1 MNAKTNPLSAE
12 RIKTHLR
19 SRFDPIRNL
28 TPERLT
34 RQLDDFHAGYLREAA
49 LMWEAMEQRDDII
62 QAVAAKRKMS
72 AGRNGWDVL
81 TVDASSRALE
91 HKAALEFFWRNV
103 RAVNALD
110 ENESGGFSF
119 LARQMMDAVGKRYAV
134 HEIVWERVPG
144 NRLRA
149 EFRFVPL
156 WFFENRTGRLRFLPT
171 DYALEGE
178 SLAAGKWMV
187 TCGAGV
193 MEACS
198 VAFLYKHLPL
208 RDWLLYCERNGMPGV
223 RGVTD
228 AAPGSAEWDAAREA
242 VEAFGAEFRALMTT
256 GTTIEPVDLST
267 SGKLPYPSLV
277 ERMDRGISVL
287 WRGADLSTISR
298 ESGIG
303 ASLQKDEPDLLAEG
317 DAAMLTDT
325 LNGQVCRPVIQALF
339 GEEPLA
345 RIAVRPGRQT
355 GIATDLAIYKTA
367 HEMGFTIDERDF
379 RERFGMSEL
388 TRGQSAVPGEGAAAV
403 SAGAH

>member
-1 MNAKTNPLSAE
+1 MNTTSNPLGAA
-12 RIKTHLR
+12 RIKTHIR

-49 LMWEAMEQRDDII
+49 LLWDAIERRDDIV

-81 TVDASSRALE
+81 TIDSSARAME
-91 HKAALEFFWRNV
+91 HKEALEFFWRNV
-103 RAVNALD
+103 RCVNALD
-110 ENESGGFSF
+110 ENETGNFSL

-134 HEIVWERVPG
+134 HEIVWERVAG

-149 EFRFVPL
+149 QFRFVPL
-156 WFFENRTGRLRFLPT
+156 WFFENRSGRLRFLPT
-171 DYALEGE
+171 DYAMEGE
-178 SLAAGKWMV
+178 ALSEGNWMV

-228 AAPGSAEWDAAREA
+228 AAPGTAQWDAAREA
-242 VEAFGAEFRALMTT
+242 VEAFGAEFRALMTS

-267 SGKLPYPSLV
+267 SGDLPYQALV
-277 ERMDRGISVL
+277 ERMDRGVSVL

-325 LNGQVCRPVIQALF
+325 LNEQVGRHVIRALF
-339 GEEPLA
+339 NEEPMA
-345 RIAVRPGRQT
+345 RISVRPGRQT
-355 GIATDLAIYKTA
+355 GVKTDLEIYKTA
-367 HEMGFTIDERDF
+367 HDMGFTIDERDF

-388 TRGQSAVPGEGAAAV
+388 TKGQAVVPGEGAV
-403 SAGAH
+403 VTPSV